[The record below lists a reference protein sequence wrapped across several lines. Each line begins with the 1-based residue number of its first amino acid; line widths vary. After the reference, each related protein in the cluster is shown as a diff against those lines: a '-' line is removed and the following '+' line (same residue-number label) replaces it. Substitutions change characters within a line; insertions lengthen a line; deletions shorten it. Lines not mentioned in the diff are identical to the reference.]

1 MTPAYLVTHSGGFHA
16 DEVFS
21 TVILTR
27 LYPQAQ
33 LIRSRA
39 AEWITPGPDRIIYDV
54 GGAYD
59 ADAGIFDH
67 HQRGAPLRDDGQPFS
82 SFGLIWRHFGRDY
95 LVASGVPVEH
105 IEAVHASF
113 DAKFVLPIDLLDN
126 GALSPASAGPL
137 LTGMLLPDLIESLK
151 PVFDDTASGADDSA
165 FQTALTIARAFVEA
179 RIARSAAKLRAEAIV
194 LEAIAKAGAS
204 RILELPMGM
213 PFRPAVVKAGADHL
227 WFVINPRGSDWVIG
241 GIRKSEDGFEQRA
254 DLPASWAGLT
264 GAALEAASGVKGA
277 LFCHNG
283 RFIAAAA
290 NRDAAL
296 ELVRIAVKEAE
307 LAEAGSAK

>member
-27 LYPQAQ
+27 LFPQAQ

-39 AEWITPGPDRIIYDV
+39 AEWITPGPDRVIYDV

-82 SFGLIWRHFGRDY
+82 SFGLIWRHFGRNY
-95 LVASGVPVEH
+95 LAASGVPAEH
-105 IEAVHASF
+105 IETIHTSF

-126 GALSPASAGPL
+126 GALRPASAGPL
-137 LTGMLLPDLIESLK
+137 LSGMLLPDLIESLK
-151 PVFDDTASGADDSA
+151 PIFDDTASGAEDRA
-165 FQTALTIARAFVEA
+165 FQTALTIARAFAEA
-179 RIARSAAKLRAEAIV
+179 RSARSAAKLRAEAIV
-194 LEAIAKAGAS
+194 LAAIAKAGDN

-227 WFVINPRGSDWVIG
+227 WFVISPRGSDWVIG

-254 DLPASWAGLT
+254 DLPVSWAGLT
-264 GAALEAASGVKGA
+264 GAALEEASGVKGA

-290 NRDAAL
+290 TRDAAL
-296 ELVRIAVKEAE
+296 EMARIAVRKAE
-307 LAEAGSAK
+307 LAEAGSV

>member
-27 LYPQAQ
+27 LFPQAQ

-59 ADAGIFDH
+59 AEAGIFDH

-82 SFGLIWRHFGRDY
+82 SFGLIWCHFGRDY
-95 LVASGVPVEH
+95 LIASGVPSEH

-113 DAKFVLPIDLLDN
+113 NARFVLPIDLLDN
-126 GALSPASAGPL
+126 GALSPASAGQL
-137 LTGMLLPDLIESLK
+137 LTSMLLPELIESLK

-194 LEAIAKAGAS
+194 LEAIAKAGDS

-227 WFVINPRGSDWVIG
+227 WFVISPRGSDWVIG
-241 GIRKSEDGFEQRA
+241 GIRKSEEGFEQRA
-254 DLPASWAGLT
+254 DLPALWAGLT
-264 GAALEAASGVKGA
+264 GMALEEASGVKGPFSA
-277 LFCHNG
+277 TT
-283 RFIAAAA
+283 AASSPPPQPETQ
-290 NRDAAL
+290 RW
-296 ELVRIAVKEAE
+296 KWP
-307 LAEAGSAK
+307 GSP

>member
-27 LYPQAQ
+27 LFPQAQ

-39 AEWITPGPDRIIYDV
+39 AEWITPGPDRISYDV

-137 LTGMLLPDLIESLK
+137 LSGMVLPDLIESLK
-151 PVFDDTASGADDSA
+151 PVFDDTAPGADDSA

-194 LEAIAKAGAS
+194 LEAIVEAGDN

-213 PFRPAVVKAGADHL
+213 PFRPAVVMAGADHL

-241 GIRKSEDGFEQRA
+241 GIRKSGDSFEQRA
-254 DLPASWAGLT
+254 DLPVSWAGLT

-283 RFIAAAA
+283 RFIAAAET
-290 NRDAAL
+290 RDAAL
-296 ELVRIAVKEAE
+296 EMARIAVMEAE
-307 LAEAGSAK
+307 LAEAGSV

>member
-1 MTPAYLVTHSGGFHA
+1 M
-16 DEVFS
+16 
-21 TVILTR
+21 
-27 LYPQAQ
+27 
-33 LIRSRA
+33 
-39 AEWITPGPDRIIYDV
+39 
-54 GGAYD
+54 
-59 ADAGIFDH
+59 
-67 HQRGAPLRDDGQPFS
+67 
-82 SFGLIWRHFGRDY
+82 
-95 LVASGVPVEH
+95 
-105 IEAVHASF
+105 
-113 DAKFVLPIDLLDN
+113 KFVLPIDLLDN

-194 LEAIAKAGAS
+194 LEAIAKAGDS

-264 GAALEAASGVKGA
+264 GAALEEASGVKGA
-277 LFCHNG
+277 FFCHNG

-296 ELVRIAVKEAE
+296 EMARIAVREAE
-307 LAEAGSAK
+307 LAEAGSV